1 MLHLTEVFFPGGGG
15 PSPPFCR
22 APFVSREV
30 VIRLLEVDPNL
41 AKAHYRLSAKMD
53 EVTPSPPPGAA
64 KNCPILAP
72 PRWSQHGLW
81 LRWEG
86 GRKPRPPLEALL
98 QPHPSLPPFAAQP
111 FC

>member
-1 MLHLTEVFFPGGGG
+1 MLHLTKVFFPGGGG

-53 EVTPSPPPGAA
+53 EVTPSPPLGAA
-64 KNCPILAP
+64 PHCPHP
-72 PRWSQHGLW
+72 CS
-81 LRWEG
+81 
-86 GRKPRPPLEALL
+86 PPLEPTRAVVEVGGG
-98 QPHPSLPPFAAQP
+98 S
-111 FC
+111 